1 MEINEIISRLRL
13 MAENCTTSPRTCRA
27 AADLLEQKM
36 KEAKNKIPYEQRA
49 QVYTNAL
56 ICFGEK
62 MQMVM
67 ALEELS
73 ECQKEICKR
82 MRGYSN
88 LDHLAEEI
96 ADATIMLEQLR
107 LFFGL
112 NDLVCEK
119 MDEKVKRLDEL
130 LKEIDRVDGSSVLVG
145 GERYEEWKESYEGT
159 AEADAEVETGQFHV
173 AGG

>member
-1 MEINEIISRLRL
+1 M
-13 MAENCTTSPRTCRA
+13 
-27 AADLLEQKM
+27 
-36 KEAKNKIPYEQRA
+36 NKIPYEQRA

-56 ICFGEK
+56 ACFGEK
-62 MQMVM
+62 AQMVM

-73 ECQKEICKR
+73 ECQKEICKK

-88 LDHLAEEI
+88 DEHLAEEI

-119 MDEKVKRLDEL
+119 MDEKVQRLDEL
-130 LKEIDRVDGSSVLVG
+130 LKEIGRGEGSPVLLG
-145 GERYEEWKESYEGT
+145 GDRYEKWKESYQGA
-159 AEADAEVETGQFHV
+159 AEADAEVETGHFHV
-173 AGG
+173 AGGEGYA